1 MREWGAERGEALARI
16 CAALLAASVLQGCGG
31 ANVLAAIDG
40 PYIPPSERVGVTQAA
55 VVVPVPEPVAVLAP
69 VVEPALARIV
79 EPAPEPEL
87 EPEPQLVVAP
97 PVAIPGPAEIERID
111 PSDLAYPDPQFI
123 GPVLTAS
130 EMAQLVAAPAV
141 ELPPEEP
148 PVDLVVA
155 PAEVVAEVVL
165 VSAAEPE
172 QDAVAAPSRIGRD
185 FLAPLP
191 TEPVEPAAAAPAEP
205 APNPPAAIVSTG
217 SLIGPAEPGP
227 SAPVELAMRPPS
239 AFDFTPP
246 VPTPQRQPRS
256 EPLPAVVAPA
266 PPVLAPAVSAPPIS
280 SPSVYAPS
288 VSAYV
293 AFHHFA
299 VERLGAAPSNGG
311 RRSMLLA
318 DPPSL
323 NPALQTCGTRP
334 PAVLIDL
341 DPAGG
346 LLPLIPSN
354 RADPQLAA
362 ALADLRTRGV
372 AIYWITGH
380 APGAASAIR
389 QRLTGSALDPTGDD
403 PIIVSRFASESK
415 QERRRALGETHCLL
429 AILGD
434 QRGDF
439 DELYDYLRDPV
450 VAAPLEIHVDHGWFL
465 APLPLG

>member
-40 PYIPPSERVGVTQAA
+40 PYIPPSERFGVTQAA

-79 EPAPEPEL
+79 EPAPEPE
-87 EPEPQLVVAP
+87 PQLVVAP

-111 PSDLAYPDPQFI
+111 PSDLAYLDPQFI

-130 EMAQLVAAPAV
+130 EMAQLAAAPAV
-141 ELPPEEP
+141 ELPPEEQ
-148 PVDLVVA
+148 PVELVVA
-155 PAEVVAEVVL
+155 PPAEVVAEVVL

-191 TEPVEPAAAAPAEP
+191 TEPVEPAAAALVEP

-217 SLIGPAEPGP
+217 SMIGPAEPGP
-227 SAPVELAMRPPS
+227 AAPVVLATRPPS

-246 VPTPQRQPRS
+246 VATPQRQPRPEPRP
-256 EPLPAVVAPA
+256 EPLPAVVVPR
-266 PPVLAPAVSAPPIS
+266 PPVSAPAVSAPAEA
-280 SPSVYAPS
+280 APS

-293 AFHHFA
+293 AFHRFA
-299 VERLGAAPSNGG
+299 VERLGPAPANGG

-415 QERRRALGETHCLL
+415 QERRRALSETHCLL